1 MPSGGSINAYW
12 RADTMTANHLPA
24 ALAGIA
30 LAAALAASAGAQT
43 AGEAATAAAMAG
55 PAGGDADG
63 AFVVG
68 SKFSEPDGEKMYR
81 RVCAGCHMPDAKGVS
96 TGAGF
101 YPALAGNKKLAS
113 SGYPVYVVTHGM
125 NGMPAVGQ
133 MMSDEQVAGVVNYV
147 RTNFGNRYRDKVKPA
162 DVASVR

>member
-1 MPSGGSINAYW
+1 MIKHVP
-12 RADTMTANHLPA
+12 T
-24 ALAGIA
+24 ALAA
-30 LAAALAASAGAQT
+30 SVLVAALAASAGAQT
-43 AGEAATAAAMAG
+43 AGEAATASAMAG
-55 PAGGDADG
+55 PAAGDADG

-68 SKFSEPDGEKMYR
+68 AKFSEPDGEKMFR

-101 YPALAGNKKLAS
+101 YPALARNPKLAA

-133 MMSDEQVAGVVNYV
+133 MMTDQQVADVVNYV
-147 RTNFGNRYRDKVKPA
+147 RTNFGNRYRDKVRPEEVKA
-162 DVASVR
+162 AR